1 MSNNVVIVGA
11 TKLDCCSQGIAV
23 QQTNT
28 KAWVFQLPVSAENA
42 AIQTIDQLPQAVKN
56 CVSTVIITSAQGDSH
71 AKNSM
76 FEQEKVQKR
85 LKTRPSIALASTGST
100 LPITVMR
107 HLPSVED
114 VFQVESACA
123 SSIKALEL
131 ASMITQNTQQL
142 VLLAGLDF
150 STSPYVLFAFDSL
163 GALAV
168 GDKYSSPFDANRSG
182 IAIGEAAAM
191 LAICTQ
197 SFAEKNGLDILAHV
211 DSVKSFAQSAHHT
224 HPTSPELLEEFLK
237 TVIQESGRD
246 TAEFA
251 YWDAHAT
258 ATPAGD
264 DVEYQIFSNM
274 FDSIPISSYKGH
286 VGHCMSASGAV
297 EIVNAIQHLSAGI
310 IPATQGIIIPMANDP
325 RIITQPKPTNL
336 KTFIK
341 CSFGFGGRNGATVI
355 TVV

>member
-1 MSNNVVIVGA
+1 MSNNVVIIGA
-11 TKLDCCSQGIAV
+11 AKLDCCSQGVAV
-23 QQTNT
+23 QQTDT
-28 KAWVFQLPVSAENA
+28 KAWVFRLPINAENA

-56 CVSTVIITSAQGDSH
+56 CINTVIITSAQGDSH
-71 AKNSM
+71 AKNLM
-76 FEQEKVQKR
+76 FEQEKVQKK
-85 LKTRPSIALASTGST
+85 LKTRPSIALSSTGST
-100 LPITVMR
+100 LPVTVMR
-107 HLPSVED
+107 HLPSVND

-131 ASMITQNTQQL
+131 ASMLAQNTQQM
-142 VLLAGLDF
+142 VLLAGVDF

-168 GDKYSSPFDANRSG
+168 GNKYSSPFDANRSG

-197 SFAEKNGLDILAHV
+197 SFAEKNGFNILAYV
-211 DSVKSFAQSAHHT
+211 DSTKSFAQSAHHT
-224 HPTSPELLEEFLK
+224 HPTSAEILEEFLK

-246 TAEFA
+246 KAEFA

-258 ATPAGD
+258 ATPTGD
-264 DVEYQIFSNM
+264 DTEYQIFANM

-297 EIVNAIQHLSAGI
+297 EIVNAIQQLSSGM
-310 IPATQGIIIPMANDP
+310 IPATRGIITPMVDDP
-325 RIITQPKPTNL
+325 RIITQPKSTNL

-355 TVV
+355 TVA